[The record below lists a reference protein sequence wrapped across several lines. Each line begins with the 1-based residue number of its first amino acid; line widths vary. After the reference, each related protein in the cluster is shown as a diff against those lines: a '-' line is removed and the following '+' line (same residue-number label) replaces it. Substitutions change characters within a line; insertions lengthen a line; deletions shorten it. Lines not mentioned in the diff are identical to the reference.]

1 MDIDTLRAV
10 PLFASLDRKAA
21 AELSRFL
28 SIHDYER
35 SSVVFRNRD
44 PGDAMY
50 LIDLGKV
57 RISITDADGHVVTLA
72 ELGPGD
78 FFGEM
83 AMLDGHGRSA
93 DATVIDDAR
102 LAKLTREDFL
112 SFVDSD
118 PRIVLEMLT
127 AVTRRL
133 RRTDDLL
140 RHRVSRNA
148 NEEEA
153 ARLTFADRA
162 ADVIAEFG
170 GSWKFIFTFIVLLNF
185 WVLLNTWMLYD
196 KGFDPFPYILLNLV
210 LNMITALQA
219 PIIMMS
225 QNRQAQKDRLRAN
238 LDYQLNL
245 KNELLLSEIIHRLD
259 DLGKPR
265 SQPSEYSAHNGAR
278 RNETKKRSQP
288 RRNDQCRG
296 ACAKHLICWFR
307 RLAQAPLHQSLS
319 LS

>member
-1 MDIDTLRAV
+1 MDVEKLRAV
-10 PLFASLDRKAA
+10 PLFSSLDRKSAQ
-21 AELSRFL
+21 ELSEFL
-28 SIHDYER
+28 SIHDYEK

-50 LIDLGKV
+50 LIDLGKI

-72 ELGPGD
+72 ELGPGE

-118 PRIVLEMLT
+118 SRVVLEMLT

-245 KNELLLSEIIHRLD
+245 KNELLLSDIIHRLD
-259 DLGKPR
+259 DLKKK
-265 SQPSEYSAHNGAR
+265 PSE
-278 RNETKKRSQP
+278 P
-288 RRNDQCRG
+288 V
-296 ACAKHLICWFR
+296 
-307 RLAQAPLHQSLS
+307 
-319 LS
+319 

>member
-1 MDIDTLRAV
+1 
-10 PLFASLDRKAA
+10 
-21 AELSRFL
+21 
-28 SIHDYER
+28 
-35 SSVVFRNRD
+35 VV
-44 PGDAMY
+44 
-50 LIDLGKV
+50 I
-57 RISITDADGHVVTLA
+57 LA

-93 DATVIDDAR
+93 DATVTDDAR

-112 SFVDSD
+112 AFVDGD
-118 PRIVLEMLT
+118 PRIALEMLT
-127 AVTRRL
+127 AVARRL

-140 RHRVSRNA
+140 RHRISRNI

-153 ARLTFADRA
+153 SRLTFADRA

-170 GSWKFIFTFIVLLNF
+170 GSWKFILAFIVLLNC
-185 WVLLNTWMLYD
+185 WVLLNTWLLYD

-225 QNRQAQKDRLRAN
+225 QNRQSEKDRLRAN

-259 DLGKPR
+259 EIQKKKPR
-265 SQPSEYSAHNGAR
+265 ESASKTDNH
-278 RNETKKRSQP
+278 
-288 RRNDQCRG
+288 
-296 ACAKHLICWFR
+296 
-307 RLAQAPLHQSLS
+307 
-319 LS
+319 

>member
-1 MDIDTLRAV
+1 MDVETLRAV
-10 PLFASLDRKAA
+10 PLFSSLDRKAA
-21 AELSRFL
+21 KELSEFL

-57 RISITDADGHVVTLA
+57 RISIADADGHVVTLA

-118 PRIVLEMLT
+118 PRILLEMLT

-140 RHRVSRNA
+140 RHRISRNA

-153 ARLTFADRA
+153 AHLTFADRA

-245 KNELLLSEIIHRLD
+245 KNELLLSDIIHRLD
-259 DLGKPR
+259 DLAKKK
-265 SQPSEYSAHNGAR
+265 SSESV
-278 RNETKKRSQP
+278 
-288 RRNDQCRG
+288 
-296 ACAKHLICWFR
+296 
-307 RLAQAPLHQSLS
+307 
-319 LS
+319 

>member
-1 MDIDTLRAV
+1 MDIDTLRSV
-10 PLFASLDRKAA
+10 PLFASLDREAA
-21 AELSRFL
+21 AELGEFL

-35 SSVVFRNRD
+35 LSVVFRNGD

-83 AMLDGHGRSA
+83 SMLDGHGRSA
-93 DATVIDDAR
+93 DATVIENAR
-102 LAKLTREDFL
+102 LARLTREDFL

-148 NEEEA
+148 NELEA
-153 ARLTFADRA
+153 AQLTLADRA
-162 ADVIAEFG
+162 ADKIAEFG
-170 GSWKFIFTFIVLLNF
+170 GSWKFIIAFITFLSLWVLVNT
-185 WVLLNTWMLYD
+185 WVLLSRV
-196 KGFDPFPYILLNLV
+196 FDPYPYLLLSTA
-210 LNMITALQA
+210 LNMLAALQA

-259 DLGKPR
+259 ELAKRR
-265 SQPSEYSAHNGAR
+265 SR
-278 RNETKKRSQP
+278 ETVVAAVP
-288 RRNDQCRG
+288 D
-296 ACAKHLICWFR
+296 
-307 RLAQAPLHQSLS
+307 P
-319 LS
+319 